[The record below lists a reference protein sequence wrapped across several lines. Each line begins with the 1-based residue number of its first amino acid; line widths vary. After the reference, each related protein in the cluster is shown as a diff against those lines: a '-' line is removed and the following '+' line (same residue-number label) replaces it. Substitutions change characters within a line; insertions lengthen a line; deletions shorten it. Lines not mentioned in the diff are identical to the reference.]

1 MLPACLNHLRLSYP
15 TLLLQTSLMKTG
27 TVRFTT
33 KRRRTFHQILSTSSS
48 VLVLACDNSSECPA
62 HFFVCVGGLHAS
74 PHVQAFGYHLPS
86 AQLGRNRSNVAIF
99 NCCNPRTSLV
109 DDDWSNSALL
119 VAFLHDAAPPSHVR
133 LCSTRCPSWLA
144 RQSES
149 SAVQRKLHVR
159 QCQHSDRTFAPSSLG
174 VLFGPSTIL
183 RPHKATFES
192 RSATPGKRER

>member
-1 MLPACLNHLRLSYP
+1 MPQPLTPLLSHLTATNESHENWNCTLHDQTSAHLPLDPLNIIICSCARLRQLFWVSCSFLRLC
-15 TLLLQTSLMKTG
+15 M
-27 TVRFTT
+27 
-33 KRRRTFHQILSTSSS
+33 
-48 VLVLACDNSSECPA
+48 
-62 HFFVCVGGLHAS
+62 GGLHAS

-86 AQLGRNRSNVAIF
+86 AQLRRNRSNVAIF

-109 DDDWSNSALL
+109 DNDWSNSALL
-119 VAFLHDAAPPSHVR
+119 VAFLHDAASPSHVR